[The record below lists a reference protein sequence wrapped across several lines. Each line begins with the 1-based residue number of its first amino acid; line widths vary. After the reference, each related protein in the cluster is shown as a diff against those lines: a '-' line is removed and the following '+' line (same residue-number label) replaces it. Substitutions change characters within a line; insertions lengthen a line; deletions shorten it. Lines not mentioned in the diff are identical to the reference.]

1 MRVSRQPTHNVH
13 FGIALRRN
21 LLLASLF
28 AAVLSCARTV
38 PQDVGAGAASFD
50 VLIAGGTVL
59 DGTGAAAYPADVA
72 VRAGRIVRVGLGLPR
87 SSAARVIDAEGLV
100 VSPGFIDLHAHLDP
114 LLRLP
119 DAESAVR
126 QGVTT
131 AIGGPDGGGPWP
143 FDAYLDS
150 IEAVGTGINVA
161 FLVGHNTIR
170 RAVMGL
176 ADRAPS
182 PDELARM
189 QRMVAQGMSEGAWG
203 ISTGLRYLPGTFA
216 TTDEVIALSR
226 VAADSGGIY
235 TSHLREEGLGLFE
248 GVGEAIDIARGA
260 DIRVVLTHHKAVGQQ
275 MWGESRRTLAMVD
288 SARAAGLDVRI
299 DQYPYTATSTGIAV
313 LVPSWALA
321 GGDSAFARRAA
332 DPVLRDSITRGIVF
346 NLLNDRG
353 GGDLRRVQFARVDW
367 DRQLEGKTLHDLVV
381 REGLAPTAEHGAAM
395 VIETMLR
402 GGASGIYHVL
412 DEQDVERIMR
422 HPWTS
427 VASDGRL
434 STPGEGMPHP
444 RGYGTFPRVLGVYVR
459 DRGILTLA
467 EAVRKMT
474 SLPAATINFGD
485 RGRIAEG
492 LVADLVVFDPA
503 TVRDRSTFQA
513 PHQYPAGIPWVLVN
527 GRVAVA
533 DGEYTGERAG
543 QVLRRTAVGAR

>member
-1 MRVSRQPTHNVH
+1 MRR
-13 FGIALRRN
+13 I
-21 LLLASLF
+21 LLLSS
-28 AAVLSCARTV
+28 LSCAV
-38 PQDVGAGAASFD
+38 ISCAPAVQSGAEAELEPEAYDILITGGA
-50 VLIAGGTVL
+50 II
-59 DGTGAAAYPADVA
+59 DGTGSPAFAGDVA
-72 VRAGRIVRVGLGLPR
+72 VRGDRIVRVSQTPLPR
-87 SSAARVIDAEGLV
+87 SAARRVIDASGKV
-100 VSPGFIDLHAHLDP
+100 VAPGFIDQHAHLDP

-150 IEAVGTGINVA
+150 VEAIGTGVNVA

-176 ADRAPS
+176 ADRAPT

-189 QRMVAQGMSEGAWG
+189 KRMVAQGIGEGAFG
-203 ISTGLRYLPGTFA
+203 MSTGLRYLPGTFA

-248 GVGEAIDIARGA
+248 GVGEAIEIARGA
-260 DIRVVLTHHKAVGQQ
+260 DIRVVLTHHKAVGQK
-275 MWGESRRTLAMVD
+275 MWGQSRRTLAMVD

-321 GGDSAFARRAA
+321 GGDTAFARRAA
-332 DPVLRDSITRGIVF
+332 DPVLRDSITSGIVF

-367 DRQLEGKTLHDLVV
+367 DRSLEGKTLHDFVM
-381 REGLAPTAEHGAAM
+381 RERLEPTPENGAEL
-395 VIETMLR
+395 VIETLLR

-422 HPWTS
+422 HRWTS

-434 STPGEGMPHP
+434 SKPGEGMPHP

-459 DRGILTLA
+459 ERGVLTLA

-474 SLPAATINFGD
+474 ALPAATINLDD
-485 RGRIAEG
+485 RGRISEG

-503 TVRDRSTFQA
+503 TVSDRSTFEN
-513 PHQYPAGIPWVLVN
+513 PHQYPVGIPWVLVN
-527 GRVAVA
+527 GRVAVEE
-533 DGEYTGERAG
+533 GEHAGERAG
-543 QVLRRTAVGAR
+543 RVLRRSNSR

>member
-1 MRVSRQPTHNVH
+1 MRR
-13 FGIALRRN
+13 I
-21 LLLASLF
+21 LLLSSLCC
-28 AAVLSCARTV
+28 AVISCAPAV
-38 PQDVGAGAASFD
+38 QSGAEAETEAESYD
-50 VLIAGGTVL
+50 ILITGGEIL
-59 DGTGAAAYPADVA
+59 DGTGSPAFAGDVA
-72 VRAGRIVRVGLGLPR
+72 VRGDRIVRVSQTRLPR
-87 SSAARVIDAEGLV
+87 SAASRVIDASGKV
-100 VSPGFIDLHAHLDP
+100 VAPGFIDLHAHLDP

-150 IEAVGTGINVA
+150 AEAIGTGVNVA

-176 ADRAPS
+176 ADRTPT
-182 PDELARM
+182 PDELASM
-189 QRMVAQGMSEGAWG
+189 TRMVAQGMGEGAFG

-260 DIRVVLTHHKAVGQQ
+260 DIRVVLTHHKAVGQK
-275 MWGESRRTLAMVD
+275 MWGQSRRTLAMVD

-321 GGDSAFARRAA
+321 GGDTAFARRAA
-332 DPVLRDSITRGIVF
+332 DPVLRDSITKGIVF

-367 DRQLEGKTLHDLVV
+367 DRSLEGKTLHDFVI
-381 REGLAPTAEHGAAM
+381 RENLAPTPENGAAL
-395 VIETMLR
+395 VIETLLR

-422 HPWTS
+422 HRWTS

-434 STPGEGMPHP
+434 SRPGEGMPHP

-459 DRGILTLA
+459 ERGVLTLA

-474 SLPAATINFGD
+474 SLPAATINLDD
-485 RGRIAEG
+485 RGRISEG

-503 TVRDRSTFQA
+503 MVSDRSTFQN
-513 PHQYPAGIPWVLVN
+513 PHQYPVGIPWVLVN
-527 GRVAVA
+527 GRVAVE
-533 DGEYTGERAG
+533 DGAYAGVRAG
-543 QVLRRTAVGAR
+543 RVLRRSDSR

>member
-1 MRVSRQPTHNVH
+1 MRR
-13 FGIALRRN
+13 I
-21 LLLASLF
+21 LLLSS
-28 AAVLSCARTV
+28 LSCAV
-38 PQDVGAGAASFD
+38 ISCAPAVQSGAEAETEAESYD
-50 VLIAGGTVL
+50 ILITGGEIL
-59 DGTGAAAYPADVA
+59 DGTGSPAFAGDVA
-72 VRAGRIVRVGLGLPR
+72 VRGDRIVRVSQTPLPR
-87 SSAARVIDAEGLV
+87 SAARRVIDASGKV
-100 VSPGFIDLHAHLDP
+100 VAPGFIDLHAHLDP

-150 IEAVGTGINVA
+150 VEAIGTGVNVA

-176 ADRAPS
+176 DDRAPT
-182 PDELARM
+182 PEELASM
-189 QRMVAQGMSEGAWG
+189 TRMVAQGMGEGAFG

-248 GVGEAIDIARGA
+248 GVGEAIEIARGA
-260 DIRVVLTHHKAVGQQ
+260 GIRVVLTHHKAVGQK
-275 MWGESRRTLAMVD
+275 MWGQSRRTLAMLD
-288 SARAAGLDVRI
+288 SARATGLDVRI

-321 GGDSAFARRAA
+321 GGDTAFARRAA
-332 DPVLRDSITRGIVF
+332 DSVLRDSITTGIVF

-367 DRQLEGKTLHDLVV
+367 DRSLEGKTLHDFAI
-381 REGLAPTAEHGAAM
+381 RETLEPTPENGAAL
-395 VIETMLR
+395 VIETLLR

-422 HPWTS
+422 HRWTS

-434 STPGEGMPHP
+434 SRPGEGMPHP

-459 DRGILTLA
+459 ERGVLTLA

-474 SLPAATINFGD
+474 SLPASTINLED
-485 RGRIAEG
+485 RGRISEG

-503 TVRDRSTFQA
+503 TVSDRSTFQN
-513 PHQYPAGIPWVLVN
+513 PHQYPVGIPWVLVN
-527 GRVAVA
+527 GRVAVE
-533 DGEYTGERAG
+533 DGAYAGVRAG
-543 QVLRRTAVGAR
+543 RVLRRSDSR

>member
-1 MRVSRQPTHNVH
+1 MTWILGVALACTPAAQPE
-13 FGIALRRN
+13 
-21 LLLASLF
+21 LA
-28 AAVLSCARTV
+28 V
-38 PQDVGAGAASFD
+38 PEQAYD
-50 VLIAGGTVL
+50 VLITGGEIL
-59 DGTGAAAYPADVA
+59 DGTGAPAFMGDVA
-72 VRAGRIVRVGLGLPR
+72 VRAGRIARVSRTPLPR
-87 SSAARVIDAEGLV
+87 SAAARVIDASGKV

-119 DAESAVR
+119 DAESALR

-150 IEAVGTGINVA
+150 AEASGTGVNVA
-161 FLVGHNTIR
+161 FLAGHNTIR

-176 ADRAPS
+176 EDRAPT

-189 QRMVAQGMSEGAWG
+189 QRMVAEAMTEGAFG

-216 TTDEVIALSR
+216 STDEVIALAR

-248 GVGEAIDIARGA
+248 GVGEAIRIARDA
-260 DIRVVLTHHKAVGQQ
+260 RIRVVLTHHKAVGQK

-288 SARAAGLDVRI
+288 SARAAGLDVRM
-299 DQYPYTATSTGIAV
+299 DQYPYTATSTGISV
-313 LVPSWALA
+313 LVPSWALE
-321 GGDSAFARRAA
+321 GGDTAFARRAA

-367 DRQLEGKTLHDLVV
+367 DKSLEGKTLFDLVV
-381 REGLAPTAEHGAAM
+381 REGQEPTPENGAAW
-395 VIETMLR
+395 VIEVLLR

-434 STPGEGMPHP
+434 SRPGEGVPHP

-459 DRGILTLA
+459 ERGVLTLP

-474 SLPAATINFGD
+474 SLPASTINLED

-492 LVADLVVFDPA
+492 LVADVVVFDPA
-503 TVRDRSTFQA
+503 SVRDRATFQE

-527 GRVAVA
+527 GRVVVA
-533 DGEYTGERAG
+533 NGEYTGERAG
-543 QVLRRTAVGAR
+543 KVLRRGR